1 MLKIQFYITG
11 IQLHST
17 THTQK
22 TVLLNCQNISQ
33 YYCNEVTVRVMR
45 IHMQAFIKKRGQK
58 QAWVRQANRY
68 VEDKTKSSPVNR
80 RWSIDGKCNPGGEAN
95 G

>member
-1 MLKIQFYITG
+1 
-11 IQLHST
+11 
-17 THTQK
+17 
-22 TVLLNCQNISQ
+22 
-33 YYCNEVTVRVMR
+33 MR

-80 RWSIDGKCNPGGEAN
+80 RWSIDGECNPGGEAN